1 VSDINPY
8 YFMKEFSNEE
18 LIRLLIQKIKE
29 LRGAKEK
36 ADDLNLR
43 LKDNMAKLEE
53 TQQTLSQQRDLL
65 REEVKQKTTDMLKA
79 ERLSTIG
86 QMSAKI
92 AHDLRNPLN
101 VIQNSSEILKI
112 GLEDRLDEKS
122 QHQWERLDRAVYRMS
137 NQLEDVM
144 DYVRLPQLKKKN
156 YPLSMIIHDA
166 KERLAVPPKI
176 TIHLP
181 LQDRVVFCDPEKL
194 ETVFV
199 NLLVN
204 AIQAIEDKEGKIT
217 IEISGDADEKFAI
230 ISITDTGIGIPGE
243 FLDKIF
249 EPLFTTKRVGTGLG
263 LSSCKSI
270 VEQHGGTITA
280 SSVFGTGSRFTI
292 KIPTKFDWDDATK
305 GDATGQLQP
314 NRGQ

>member
-1 VSDINPY
+1 MSEIDPY
-8 YFMKEFSNEE
+8 LFMKEFSHEE
-18 LIRLLIQKIKE
+18 LIRLLIKKIKE

-43 LKDNMAKLEE
+43 LQDNMTKLEE
-53 TQQTLSQQRDLL
+53 TQQTLSQQRDQL
-65 REEVKQKTTDMLKA
+65 REEVEQKTTNLLKV

-112 GLEDRLDEKS
+112 GLEDRLDKKS
-122 QHQWERLDRAVYRMS
+122 LDQWERLDRAIYRMS
-137 NQLEDVM
+137 HQLEDVM

-156 YPLSMIIHDA
+156 YPLSMILHDA
-166 KERLAVPPKI
+166 TERIVVPQKI
-176 TIHLP
+176 TIHPP
-181 LQDRVVFCDPEKL
+181 LHDCVVFCDPEKL
-194 ETVFV
+194 GTVFV

-204 AIQAIEDKEGKIT
+204 AIQAIEEKEGKIT
-217 IEISGDADEKFAI
+217 IEISGDADEKFAVI
-230 ISITDTGIGIPGE
+230 TITDTGVGIPGE

-270 VEQHGGTITA
+270 VEQHRGTITA
-280 SSVFGTGSRFTI
+280 SSVLGSGSRFTI
-292 KIPTKFDWDDATK
+292 KIPVKSDLDDAAR
-305 GDATGQLQP
+305 DNAVDQLQP
-314 NRGQ
+314 NNGQ